1 MACGPEDPGLILCLT
16 QVRNGVIFFLSV
28 FVIQFNVLIQLS
40 LFSGE

>member
-1 MACGPEDPGLILCLT
+1 MACGPEDPGLIPRLA